1 MLDEVLSEGFDADIG
16 VEFVSAEKDLVTA
29 RVEAGRRHLN
39 GDGIV
44 HGGMIMAFADA
55 VAAQGAVLNLP
66 EGARTTTIESKTN
79 FIRGAQPG
87 VLTCDSTPLHLGR
100 STMLWQST
108 IRDADQ
114 KTLAITIQTQ
124 MVLSGTRRE
133 GVSASDAD
141 AEPSAPAPDG
151 DDNIWGGNN
160 GNAPRS
166 TADRRRAQIV
176 KAAFKVISKK
186 GFANSAIREIAQEAG
201 MPVPTMYQYVKSK
214 DDIMAMM
221 FDSYLAAVEASVQRS
236 TAAVTGAAE
245 KLKMAIAA
253 NMQEFDRFQ
262 AHIRVMN
269 RETASLR
276 PDLRKRIKKHM
287 LGYIDIFGKIVEE
300 GVRAGEFRAIDP
312 KLFAN
317 FIAMLCDV
325 WPLRNWSVGTY
336 GLEGVQAGIVDLIL
350 HSLAPPGKAVS

>member
-1 MLDEVLSEGFDADIG
+1 MLDEVLSNGFDADIG

-29 RVEAGRRHLN
+29 RIEAGRRHLN

-44 HGGMIMAFADA
+44 HGGLIMAFADA

-79 FIRGAQPG
+79 FIRGARPG
-87 VLTCDSTPLHLGR
+87 TLTCDSTPLHIGR

-108 IRDADQ
+108 VRDADSRA
-114 KTLAITIQTQ
+114 LAITIQTQ
-124 MVLSGTRRE
+124 MVLSGARRE
-133 GVSASDAD
+133 GAASDEPA
-141 AEPSAPAPDG
+141 AETGAAGSAATDDIAWPAS
-151 DDNIWGGNN
+151 N
-160 GNAPRS
+160 GAPRS
-166 TADRRRAQIV
+166 TAERRKAQIV

-221 FDSYLAAVEASVQRS
+221 FDSYLATVEASVRRS
-236 TAAVTGAAE
+236 TEGATGAAD
-245 KLKMAIAA
+245 KLRMAIAA

-276 PDLRKRIKKHM
+276 PDLRKRIKNHM
-287 LGYIDIFGKIVEE
+287 LGYIDIFGKIIDE
-300 GVRAGEFRAIDP
+300 GIQTGEFRPIDP
-312 KLFAN
+312 RLFAN
-317 FIAMLCDV
+317 FVAMLCDV

-336 GLEGVQAGIVDLIL
+336 GLNGVQAGIVDLVL
-350 HSLAPPGKAVS
+350 HSLAPSGKAAS